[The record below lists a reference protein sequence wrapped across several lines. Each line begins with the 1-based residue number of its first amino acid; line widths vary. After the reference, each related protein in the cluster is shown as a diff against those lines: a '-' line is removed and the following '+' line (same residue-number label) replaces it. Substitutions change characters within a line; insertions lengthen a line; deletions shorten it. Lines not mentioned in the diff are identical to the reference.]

1 MVEVVAFLLE
11 DTGEQ
16 LRCLL
21 NPESLVLR
29 RRAGVE
35 SRQLPGG
42 LVSGAE
48 LADNPLLFTGGGRT
62 ELDLDLLFDV
72 SLAGSSVASDDVRN
86 LTGPIWDLAENTR
99 RPRTYG
105 EIPRFR
111 FVWGKSWN
119 VPAVVLAV
127 AERLEHF
134 TPAGVP
140 TRSWLRMRLARV
152 AEPPAR
158 ALGADGSGV
167 SAGSAAQAADS
178 LADMSLDVLD
188 QARQRADVHELR
200 GAELTTGDGDG
211 QGSCEERLDQVA
223 YLAYGD
229 STLWRLVAG
238 FNDVADPFRLRCGS
252 MLQIPRLADLRLGL

>member
-1 MVEVVAFLLE
+1 VERVAFLLE

-35 SRQLPGG
+35 PRESAGG

-48 LADNPLLFTGGGRT
+48 LADNPLLFTGGGST

-72 SLAGSSVASDDVRN
+72 SLAGSSIISDDVRN
-86 LTGPIWDLAENTR
+86 LTAPIWDLAENTR

-105 EIPRFR
+105 QPPTFR
-111 FVWGKSWN
+111 FLWGKSWN
-119 VPAVVLAV
+119 VPAVVTAI

-134 TPAGVP
+134 TSGGVP

-152 AEPPAR
+152 SDCPVREPIAYVPGSEGAGGTVAESLPDL
-158 ALGADGSGV
+158 ALE
-167 SAGSAAQAADS
+167 
-178 LADMSLDVLD
+178 VLD
-188 QARQRADVHELR
+188 QASQRADVHELR
-200 GAELTTGDGDG
+200 GAAVTAEDEEGP
-211 QGSCEERLDQVA
+211 GSCDERLDQVA
-223 YLAYGD
+223 YLSYGD
-229 STLWRLVAG
+229 PGLWRLIAG
-238 FNDVADPFRLRCGS
+238 FNDIANPLHLRCGLL
-252 MLQIPRLADLRLGL
+252 LQLPRLSDLGLGQ

>member
-1 MVEVVAFLLE
+1 VVERVAFLLE

-21 NPESLVLR
+21 NPESLVVR
-29 RRAGVE
+29 RRAGIAPRE
-35 SRQLPGG
+35 SAGG

-48 LADNPLLFTGGGRT
+48 LADNPLLFTGGGST

-72 SLAGSSVASDDVRN
+72 SLAGSSIPSDDVRN
-86 LTGPIWDLAENTR
+86 LTAPIWDLAENTR

-105 EIPRFR
+105 QPPKFR

-119 VPAVVLAV
+119 VPAVVIAI

-134 TPAGVP
+134 TPGGVP

-152 AEPPAR
+152 ADSPAR
-158 ALGADGSGV
+158 ELGTGV
-167 SAGSAAQAADS
+167 PGPEGVGAARADS
-178 LADMSLDVLD
+178 LTELVSEVRD
-188 QARQRADVHELR
+188 QASQRAAIHEVR
-200 GAELTTGDGDG
+200 GAAVVASDEEGP
-211 QGSCEERLDQVA
+211 GSCDERLDQVA

-229 STLWRLVAG
+229 PGLWRLLAG
-238 FNDVADPFRLRCGS
+238 FNEIANPFHLRCGS
-252 MLQIPRLADLRLGL
+252 LLQIPRLSDLRLGQ